1 MQEEIVRSENEVKE
15 TTTAQNQVMMQ
26 NLMVLKDVIEDLTG
40 QVETSYLEI
49 DKLALAEQRMQEN
62 IDEMQ

>member
-1 MQEEIVRSENEVKE
+1 MRSENEVKE

>member
-1 MQEEIVRSENEVKE
+1 MRSENEVKE

-62 IDEMQ
+62 IDEIQ

>member
-62 IDEMQ
+62 IDEIQ